1 MEILLFLALATA
13 IMLAAQNIQK
23 RRMYRYRE
31 SSFGKEKGTDNWRQE
46 EESIACYHRTE
57 LKAGGIDDIT
67 WNDLELDC
75 IYNDMNITQSN
86 CGAEYLYALLR
97 KPAAEEM
104 LLAKRHQMSEKI
116 KEDREFRLNLQR
128 VFFRL
133 GKVYGAS
140 AYEMLLHCTTAL
152 HIPALFHVGIFAFTM
167 LAILTLFINPWVG
180 GCLSVLALFVSLYTY
195 YKALF
200 RIPDSGKWYLKN
212 FSKMLKAADR
222 IVKINSPELKPY
234 QLELLDILKCFR
246 GVRLQSVFLVSGT
259 GIVADVYELV
269 LDYICI
275 LTHADVL
282 ATGSITTKV
291 RKNFPKARRLFEI
304 LGFLDAMTAV
314 ANYKLLLPF
323 YSIPELKKEGSKD
336 SEGLIAEELYHPG
349 VREPVPNSIRVTKGI
364 VLTGSNASGKSTFLK
379 AVALNGIFSQ
389 TLYLSTSR
397 RYQGYFCQVYTSMTL
412 RDSIENRDSY
422 FLAEIKSLKRILEA
436 SRKERVLCC
445 IDEVFRGTNTP
456 ERIAAS
462 TEILQSLG
470 EGKAICL
477 AATHDID
484 LARLL
489 EGVYDNYY
497 FTEQVLA
504 DEISFDY
511 KLMKGI
517 SYTGNALKL
526 LKAYGYP
533 ENIVERAARRLAEY
547 EASGE
552 WEQTAQGWFLQEGEE
567 VYASKN

>member
-1 MEILLFLALATA
+1 
-13 IMLAAQNIQK
+13 
-23 RRMYRYRE
+23 MYWYRE

-46 EESIACYHRTE
+46 EEAIACYHRTE
-57 LKAGGIDDIT
+57 FSAEGIDDIT
-67 WNDLELDC
+67 WNDLELDR

-97 KPAAEEM
+97 KPETEEKHLAE
-104 LLAKRHQMSEKI
+104 RHQMSEKL
-116 KEDREFRLNLQR
+116 KEDRDLRLNLQK

-152 HIPALFHVGIFAFTM
+152 HIPALFHMCILGFT
-167 LAILTLFINPWVG
+167 LIAITALFINPWVG

-195 YKALF
+195 YKAVW
-200 RIPDSGKWYLKN
+200 RIPDSGRWYLKN
-212 FSKMLKAADR
+212 FSKMLKAADK
-222 IVKINSPELKPY
+222 IIKINSPELKPY
-234 QLELLDILKCFR
+234 LPELREILKCFR
-246 GVRLQSVFLVSGT
+246 GVRLQSVFLASGT
-259 GIVADVYELV
+259 GIVADAYELV

-282 ATGSITTKV
+282 ATGSITTRV

-314 ANYKLLLPF
+314 ANYKLLLPY
-323 YSIPELKKEGSKD
+323 YSIPELKKEGTKD
-336 SEGLIAEELYHPG
+336 FEGLIIEELYHPG
-349 VREPVPNSIRVTKGI
+349 VLEPVPNSIRARKGI

-379 AVALNGIFSQ
+379 AVALNGILSQ

-397 RYQGYFCQVYTSMTL
+397 IYRGYFCQVYTSMAL

-436 SRKERVLCC
+436 TKKERVLCC

-462 TEILQSLG
+462 TEILGSLG
-470 EGKAICL
+470 EGNTICL
-477 AATHDID
+477 AATHDIE

-489 EGVYDNYY
+489 EGTYDNYY
-497 FTEQVLA
+497 FTERVIEGELT
-504 DEISFDY
+504 FDY
-511 KLMKGI
+511 KLLKGI

-533 ENIVERAARRLAEY
+533 EYIVERAVKRLAEY
-547 EASGE
+547 QASGE
-552 WEQTAQGWFLQEGEE
+552 WEQTI
-567 VYASKN
+567 

>member
-1 MEILLFLALATA
+1 MEILLFIVMVAAITFTA
-13 IMLAAQNIQK
+13 QSLQK

-46 EESIACYHRTE
+46 EEAIACYHRTE
-57 LKAGGIDDIT
+57 FSAEGIDDIT
-67 WNDLELDC
+67 WNDLELDR

-97 KPAAEEM
+97 KPETEEKHLAE
-104 LLAKRHQMSEKI
+104 RHQMSEKL
-116 KEDREFRLNLQR
+116 KEDRDLRLNLQK

-152 HIPALFHVGIFAFTM
+152 HIPALFHVCIFVFT
-167 LAILTLFINPWVG
+167 LIAITALFINPWVG
-180 GCLSVLALFVSLYTY
+180 GGLSVLALFVSLYTY
-195 YKALF
+195 YKAVW
-200 RIPDSGKWYLKN
+200 RIPDSGRWYLKN
-212 FSKMLKAADR
+212 FSKMLKAADK
-222 IVKINSPELKPY
+222 IIKINSPELKPY
-234 QLELLDILKCFR
+234 LPELREILKCFR
-246 GVRLQSVFLVSGT
+246 GVRLQSVFLASGT
-259 GIVADVYELV
+259 GIVADAYELV

-282 ATGSITTKV
+282 ATGSITTRV

-314 ANYKLLLPF
+314 ANYKLLLPY
-323 YSIPELKKEGSKD
+323 YSIPELKKEETKD
-336 SEGLIAEELYHPG
+336 FEGLIIEELYHPG
-349 VREPVPNSIRVTKGI
+349 VLEPVPNSISARKGI

-379 AVALNGIFSQ
+379 AVALNGILSQ

-397 RYQGYFCQVYTSMTL
+397 IYRGYFCQVYTSMAL

-436 SRKERVLCC
+436 TKKERVLCC

-462 TEILQSLG
+462 TEILGSLG
-470 EGKAICL
+470 EGNTICL
-477 AATHDID
+477 AATHDIE

-489 EGVYDNYY
+489 EGTYDNYY
-497 FTEQVLA
+497 FTERVIEGELT
-504 DEISFDY
+504 FDY
-511 KLMKGI
+511 KLLKGI

-533 ENIVERAARRLAEY
+533 EYIVERAVKRLAEY
-547 EASGE
+547 QASGE
-552 WEQTAQGWFLQEGEE
+552 WEQTIQGWFC
-567 VYASKN
+567 

>member
-1 MEILLFLALATA
+1 MEILLFIFMAAAIAFTA
-13 IMLAAQNIQK
+13 QSLQK
-23 RRMYRYRE
+23 RRIYRYCE

-46 EESIACYHRTE
+46 EEAIACYHRTE
-57 LKAGGIDDIT
+57 FSAEGIDDIT
-67 WNDLELDC
+67 WNDLELDR

-86 CGAEYLYALLR
+86 CGAEYLYALLK
-97 KPAAEEM
+97 KPETEEKHLAE
-104 LLAKRHQMSEKI
+104 RHQMSEKL
-116 KEDREFRLNLQR
+116 KEDRDLRLNLQK

-152 HIPALFHVGIFAFTM
+152 HIPALFHVCIFGFT
-167 LAILTLFINPWVG
+167 LIAIIALFINPWVG

-195 YKALF
+195 YKAVW
-200 RIPDSGKWYLKN
+200 RIPDSGRWYLKN
-212 FSKMLKAADR
+212 FSKMLKAADK
-222 IVKINSPELKPY
+222 IKKINSPELKPY
-234 QLELLDILKCFR
+234 LPELREILKCFR
-246 GVRLQSVFLVSGT
+246 GVRLQSVFLASGT
-259 GIVADVYELV
+259 GIVADAYELI

-282 ATGSITTKV
+282 ATGSITTRV

-323 YSIPELKKEGSKD
+323 YSIPDLQKEGKKD
-336 SEGLIAEELYHPG
+336 FEGLIIEGLYHPG
-349 VREPVPNSIRVTKGI
+349 VLEPVPNSISARKGI

-379 AVALNGIFSQ
+379 AVALNGILSQ

-397 RYQGYFCQVYTSMTL
+397 RYRGYFCKVYTSMAL

-436 SRKERVLCC
+436 AKKERVLCC

-462 TEILQSLG
+462 TEILGSLG
-470 EGKAICL
+470 EGNTICL
-477 AATHDID
+477 AATHDIE

-489 EGVYDNYY
+489 EGTYDNYY
-497 FTEQVLA
+497 FTERVIEG
-504 DEISFDY
+504 EITFDY
-511 KLMKGI
+511 KLLKGI

-533 ENIVERAARRLAEY
+533 ENIVERAVKRLAEY
-547 EASGE
+547 QSSGE
-552 WEQTAQGWFLQEGEE
+552 WEQTI
-567 VYASKN
+567 

>member
-1 MEILLFLALATA
+1 MEILLFIVMVAAITFTA
-13 IMLAAQNIQK
+13 QSLQK

-46 EESIACYHRTE
+46 EEAIACYHRTE
-57 LKAGGIDDIT
+57 FSAEGIDDIT
-67 WNDLELDC
+67 WNDLELDR

-97 KPAAEEM
+97 KPETEEKHLAE
-104 LLAKRHQMSEKI
+104 RHQMSEKL
-116 KEDREFRLNLQR
+116 KEDRDLRLNLQK

-152 HIPALFHVGIFAFTM
+152 HIPALFHMCILGFT
-167 LAILTLFINPWVG
+167 LIAITALFINPWVG

-195 YKALF
+195 YKAVW
-200 RIPDSGKWYLKN
+200 RIPDSGRWYLKN
-212 FSKMLKAADR
+212 FSKMLKAADK
-222 IVKINSPELKPY
+222 IIKINSPELKPY
-234 QLELLDILKCFR
+234 LPELREILKCFR
-246 GVRLQSVFLVSGT
+246 GVRLQSVFLASGT
-259 GIVADVYELV
+259 GIVADAYELV

-282 ATGSITTKV
+282 ATGSITTRV

-314 ANYKLLLPF
+314 ANYKLLLPY
-323 YSIPELKKEGSKD
+323 YSIPELKKEGTKD
-336 SEGLIAEELYHPG
+336 FEGLIIEELYHPG
-349 VREPVPNSIRVTKGI
+349 VLEPVPNSIRARKGI

-379 AVALNGIFSQ
+379 AVALNGILSQ

-397 RYQGYFCQVYTSMTL
+397 IYRGYFCQVYTSMAL

-436 SRKERVLCC
+436 TKKERVLCC

-462 TEILQSLG
+462 TEILGSLG
-470 EGKAICL
+470 EGNTICL
-477 AATHDID
+477 AATHDIE

-489 EGVYDNYY
+489 EGTYDNYY
-497 FTEQVLA
+497 FTERVIEGELT
-504 DEISFDY
+504 FDY
-511 KLMKGI
+511 KLLKGI

-533 ENIVERAARRLAEY
+533 EYIVERAVKRLAEY
-547 EASGE
+547 QASGE
-552 WEQTAQGWFLQEGEE
+552 WEQTI
-567 VYASKN
+567 

>member
-1 MEILLFLALATA
+1 MEILLFIVMVVAITFTA
-13 IMLAAQNIQK
+13 QSLQK
-23 RRMYRYRE
+23 RRMYWYRE

-46 EESIACYHRTE
+46 EEAIACYHRTE
-57 LKAGGIDDIT
+57 FSAEGIDDIT
-67 WNDLELDC
+67 WNDLELDR

-97 KPAAEEM
+97 KPETEEKHLAE
-104 LLAKRHQMSEKI
+104 RHQMSEKL
-116 KEDREFRLNLQR
+116 KEDRDLRLNLQK

-152 HIPALFHVGIFAFTM
+152 HIPALFHMCILGFT
-167 LAILTLFINPWVG
+167 LIAITALFINPWVG

-195 YKALF
+195 YKAVW
-200 RIPDSGKWYLKN
+200 RIPDSGRWYLKN
-212 FSKMLKAADR
+212 FSKMLKAADK
-222 IVKINSPELKPY
+222 IIKINSPELKPY
-234 QLELLDILKCFR
+234 LPELREILKCFR
-246 GVRLQSVFLVSGT
+246 GVRLQSVFLASGT
-259 GIVADVYELV
+259 GIVADAYELV

-282 ATGSITTKV
+282 ATGSITTRV

-314 ANYKLLLPF
+314 ANYKLLLPY
-323 YSIPELKKEGSKD
+323 YSIPELKKEGTKD
-336 SEGLIAEELYHPG
+336 FEGLIIEELYHPG
-349 VREPVPNSIRVTKGI
+349 VLEPVPNSIRARKGI

-379 AVALNGIFSQ
+379 AVALNGILSQ

-397 RYQGYFCQVYTSMTL
+397 IYRGYFCQVYTSMAL

-436 SRKERVLCC
+436 TKKERVLCC

-462 TEILQSLG
+462 TEILGSLG
-470 EGKAICL
+470 EGNTICL
-477 AATHDID
+477 AATHDIE

-489 EGVYDNYY
+489 EGTYDNYY
-497 FTEQVLA
+497 FTERVIEGELT
-504 DEISFDY
+504 FDY
-511 KLMKGI
+511 KLLKGI

-533 ENIVERAARRLAEY
+533 EYIVERAVKRLAEY
-547 EASGE
+547 QASGE
-552 WEQTAQGWFLQEGEE
+552 WEQTI
-567 VYASKN
+567 

>member
-1 MEILLFLALATA
+1 MEILLFIVMVAAITFTA
-13 IMLAAQNIQK
+13 QSLQK

-46 EESIACYHRTE
+46 EEAIACYHRTE
-57 LKAGGIDDIT
+57 FSAEGIDDIT
-67 WNDLELDC
+67 WNDLELDR

-97 KPAAEEM
+97 KPETEEKHLAE
-104 LLAKRHQMSEKI
+104 RHQMSEKL
-116 KEDREFRLNLQR
+116 KEDRDLRLNLQK

-152 HIPALFHVGIFAFTM
+152 HIPALFHVCIFVFT
-167 LAILTLFINPWVG
+167 LIAITALFINPWVG
-180 GCLSVLALFVSLYTY
+180 GGLSVLALFVSLYTY
-195 YKALF
+195 YKAVW
-200 RIPDSGKWYLKN
+200 RIPDSGRGYLKN
-212 FSKMLKAADR
+212 FSKMLKAADK
-222 IVKINSPELKPY
+222 IIKINSPELKPY
-234 QLELLDILKCFR
+234 LPELREILKCFR
-246 GVRLQSVFLVSGT
+246 GVRLQSVFLASGT
-259 GIVADVYELV
+259 GIVADAYELV

-282 ATGSITTKV
+282 ATGSITTRV

-314 ANYKLLLPF
+314 ANYKLLLPY
-323 YSIPELKKEGSKD
+323 YSIPELKKEGTKD
-336 SEGLIAEELYHPG
+336 FEGLIIEELYHPG
-349 VREPVPNSIRVTKGI
+349 VLEPVPNSISARKGI

-379 AVALNGIFSQ
+379 AVALNGILSQ

-397 RYQGYFCQVYTSMTL
+397 IYRGYFCQVYTSMAL

-436 SRKERVLCC
+436 TKKERVLCC

-462 TEILQSLG
+462 TEILGSLG
-470 EGKAICL
+470 EGNTICL
-477 AATHDID
+477 AATHDIE

-489 EGVYDNYY
+489 EGTYDNYY
-497 FTEQVLA
+497 FTERVIEGELT
-504 DEISFDY
+504 FDY
-511 KLMKGI
+511 KLLKGI

-533 ENIVERAARRLAEY
+533 EYIVERAVKRLAEY
-547 EASGE
+547 QASGE
-552 WEQTAQGWFLQEGEE
+552 WEQTIQGWFC
-567 VYASKN
+567 